1 MAKKKYYAVQ
11 VGRIPGIYGT
21 WDECKAQTEG
31 VSGAKHKT
39 FSSLEEAERYVRGA
53 NDDALDAE
61 STTPLSKDDLNSQV
75 EKAVAALA
83 ENEIIAFVDGSY
95 DVTQE
100 KSAFGAIIFSHGS
113 NRDILYKAF
122 TKQLGEEFISLRNVA
137 AELEAVKESIN
148 WAIQY
153 GKSKIS
159 IYYDYEGIEKWADG
173 KKSVRFYKLNSQKY
187 PHIQVFNLTKKLMLL
202 LKMHCLPKDTRLIMM
217 DLYIL

>member
-31 VSGAKHKT
+31 VSGAKYKS
-39 FSSLEEAERYVRGA
+39 FPSLEEAERYMRGTN
-53 NDDALDAE
+53 NDNLDAE
-61 STTPLSKDDLNSQV
+61 GTTALSNDDLNSQV

-100 KSAFGAIIFSHGS
+100 KSAFGAIIFSHGG

-148 WAIQY
+148 WAIQ
-153 GKSKIS
+153 
-159 IYYDYEGIEKWADG
+159 
-173 KKSVRFYKLNSQKY
+173 
-187 PHIQVFNLTKKLMLL
+187 
-202 LKMHCLPKDTRLIMM
+202 
-217 DLYIL
+217 

>member
-31 VSGAKHKT
+31 VSGAKYKS
-39 FSSLEEAERYVRGA
+39 FPSLEEAERYMRGA
-53 NDDALDAE
+53 NNDNLDAE
-61 STTPLSKDDLNSQV
+61 GTTALSKDDLNSQV

-100 KSAFGAIIFSHGS
+100 KSAFGAIIFSHGG

-153 GKSKIS
+153 DKSKIS
-159 IYYDYEGIEKWADG
+159 IYCPTTSRKPVKTSGRKWHLSAG
-173 KKSVRFYKLNSQKY
+173 RAKISLNWAELKSRS
-187 PHIQVFNLTKKLMLL
+187 PGWR
-202 LKMHCLPKDTRLIMM
+202 KMYLF
-217 DLYIL
+217 